1 MCCNLTSQD
10 IKMDN
15 SEIICVEVQEN
26 ENGEI
31 IYVEKI
37 ENDDYV
43 VMDDDFCV
51 VECEIATSGEN
62 TNCSDG
68 NDNSQACGPN
78 EPVEIIFLRNFDED
92 GDGNPIILKQE
103 IGENDSEISDEN
115 SEDSIA
121 VDNTVKT
128 YVKKH
133 ESFVKLEPV
142 TSDKYMNFH
151 APARCH
157 PPTKTTAK
165 TQKLNALLQVA
176 SGKVSQMSKPQVSS
190 AQEIKSTDKRLMSN
204 PNIHIRRLNAFSQQR
219 PKLWSHRVDRRN
231 FHKDSLLSNITNI
244 TSHQEEVTKD
254 SLSKQSNIKQEDFN
268 MSKCKVNSLDL
279 QTAARKKVKALPYQC
294 EMCEKSFRQASSL
307 VIHLKVHAGKYSD
320 NCVIS

>member
-1 MCCNLTSQD
+1 
-10 IKMDN
+10 MDN

-62 TNCSDG
+62 TNCSGG
-68 NDNSQACGPN
+68 NDNPQACSPN
-78 EPVEIIFLRNFDED
+78 EPVEIIFLRNYDED

-103 IGENDSEISDEN
+103 IGANDSEISDEN
-115 SEDSIA
+115 SEDSVA
-121 VDNTVKT
+121 VDKTIKT

-133 ESFVKLEPV
+133 QSIVKLEPV
-142 TSDKYMNFH
+142 TNHKYMKYT
-151 APARCH
+151 PARCY

-176 SGKVSQMSKPQVSS
+176 SGKVSQMPKPQVSS
-190 AQEIKSTDKRLMSN
+190 AQEIKSRDEQLLSN
-204 PNIHIRRLNAFSQQR
+204 PNIHIRRLNTFSQQR

-231 FHKDSLLSNITNI
+231 FYKDSLLSNITNI
-244 TSHQEEVTKD
+244 TSHQEGVTKD
-254 SLSKQSNIKQEDFN
+254 IISKQSIVKQEDLN
-268 MSKCKVNSLDL
+268 VSKCNVNSQEL
-279 QTAARKKVKALPYQC
+279 QTEVRKRVKELPYQC
-294 EMCEKSFRQASSL
+294 EMCDKSFRQASSL
-307 VIHLKVHAGKYSD
+307 VIHLKVHAGKYAD

>member
-1 MCCNLTSQD
+1 
-10 IKMDN
+10 MDN

-62 TNCSDG
+62 TNYSNGNNNPQSCS
-68 NDNSQACGPN
+68 PN
-78 EPVEIIFLRNFDED
+78 EPVEIIFLRNYED

-103 IGENDSEISDEN
+103 IGANDSEISDEN
-115 SEDSIA
+115 SEDNVAI
-121 VDNTVKT
+121 DKTIKT
-128 YVKKH
+128 YVNKH
-133 ESFVKLEPV
+133 QSIVKLEPV
-142 TSDKYMNFH
+142 TGDKYMKYT
-151 APARCH
+151 PARSY
-157 PPTKTTAK
+157 PPTKTIAK

-190 AQEIKSTDKRLMSN
+190 TQEIKSRDELLMSN

-231 FHKDSLLSNITNI
+231 FYKNSLLSNITNI
-244 TSHQEEVTKD
+244 TSHQERVTKD
-254 SLSKQSNIKQEDFN
+254 SVSKQSIIKQEDCN
-268 MSKCKVNSLDL
+268 MSKCEVNSQEL
-279 QTAARKKVKALPYQC
+279 QTEIRKKVKELPYQC
-294 EMCEKSFRQASSL
+294 EMCDKSFRQASSL
-307 VIHLKVHAGKYSD
+307 VIHLKVHAGKYAD

>member
-1 MCCNLTSQD
+1 
-10 IKMDN
+10 MDN

-37 ENDDYV
+37 ENDEY

-62 TNCSDG
+62 TDFSNG
-68 NDNSQACGPN
+68 NDNPQTCSPN

-92 GDGNPIILKQE
+92 GDGNPIILKE
-103 IGENDSEISDEN
+103 EVRSHVSETDEN
-115 SEDSIA
+115 SESSVTVGNSI
-121 VDNTVKT
+121 KT

-133 ESFVKLEPV
+133 QSFVKLEPV
-142 TSDKYMNFH
+142 PREKFMRLQT
-151 APARCH
+151 
-157 PPTKTTAK
+157 PTKCYPSTKTMGQ

-176 SGKVSQMSKPQVSS
+176 SGKVSQMSQASS
-190 AQEIKSTDKRLMSN
+190 EDEIKSIDKQLMTN

-231 FHKDSLLSNITNI
+231 FDKGSLLSNITNI
-244 TSHQEEVTKD
+244 TSHQKGVTKEN
-254 SLSKQSNIKQEDFN
+254 LSRQSNIKQEDSN
-268 MSKCKVNSLDL
+268 ISGYEVDSLEVQTAVRNKVNE
-279 QTAARKKVKALPYQC
+279 LPYQC
-294 EMCEKSFRQASSL
+294 EMCDKSFRQASSL
-307 VIHLKVHAGKYSD
+307 VIHLKVHAGKYAD